1 VRCGRLV
8 AHDRIFMHEVQPN
21 WSDGL
26 PSLGTGT
33 FGTQTDGA
41 ESFRVFDKAS
51 DAGVNFIDTED
62 VYPGG
67 ADLPEVGRAEEI
79 TGLWLK
85 GKRNRFLLGTNAGR
99 PMGSSPWDRG
109 SSRKHLLDAI
119 DASLR
124 RLNTDYVDLYQ
135 LHMDDPP
142 TPLDETAEALDAI
155 IRSGKARSIGVSNFL
170 AYRLARAIGRQDTL
184 RLVHFVSAQP
194 ATTCC
199 SGRMTHAT
207 TNSFG
212 FGGTNACLI
221 FSAAARGR

>member
-1 VRCGRLV
+1 VRWGRLV
-8 AHDRIFMHEVQPN
+8 AHDRIFMQFTKF
-21 WSDGL
+21 SRTGL
-26 PSLGTGT
+26 TVSRLCLGTGT
-33 FGTQTDGA
+33 FGKQTDEA

-51 DAGVNFIDTED
+51 DA
-62 VYPGG
+62 
-67 ADLPEVGRAEEI
+67 
-79 TGLWLK
+79 GLWLK
-85 GKRNRFLLGTNAGR
+85 GKRNRFLLGTKAGR

-124 RLNTDYVDLYQ
+124 RLNTD
-135 LHMDDPP
+135 
-142 TPLDETAEALDAI
+142 
-155 IRSGKARSIGVSNFL
+155 KARSIGVSNFL

-212 FGGTNACLI
+212 FDGTNACLI

>member
-1 VRCGRLV
+1 VRWGRLV
-8 AHDRIFMHEVQPN
+8 AHDRIFMQFTKF
-21 WSDGL
+21 SRTGL
-26 PSLGTGT
+26 TVSRLCLGTGT
-33 FGTQTDGA
+33 FGKQTDEA

-51 DAGVNFIDTED
+51 DA
-62 VYPGG
+62 
-67 ADLPEVGRAEEI
+67 
-79 TGLWLK
+79 GLWLK

-212 FGGTNACLI
+212 FDGTNACLI